1 MIETRL
7 GLELVED
14 MPDEILSGILY
25 VSDEY
30 EIACHRCACGC
41 GRLVYTP
48 LGTTEWRFFNN
59 NGKPSLKPSIGNWAL
74 PCRSHYWVSK
84 GRVVWAGDWTDEQV
98 RIGRDAE
105 AERRNDH
112 HDEKSVSQQQRGVL
126 AMMKRALMWMFQ
138 R

>member
-1 MIETRL
+1 MVDARL

-14 MPDEILSGILY
+14 MPDEISSGILY

-41 GRLVYTP
+41 GSLVYTP
-48 LGTTEWRFFNN
+48 LGSTEWRFFNY

-74 PCRSHYWVSK
+74 PCRSHYWISK

-98 RIGRDAE
+98 RCGRDAE
-105 AERRNDH
+105 AERRDDH
-112 HDEKSVSQQQRGVL
+112 YEMKSVAQGQRGILAVL
-126 AMMKRALMWMFQ
+126 RRAFD
-138 R
+138 RVFRR